1 MAIKNTHNTIKI
13 SSVDHEKQSPI
24 IIKNDSVDR
33 ATSPSIVSLLFI
45 CNTLSFDDFHI
56 TESVR
61 LSSRRN
67 SAQQA
72 RQQETLL
79 ILF

>member
-1 MAIKNTHNTIKI
+1 MAIKNTHNTTKI

-24 IIKNDSVDR
+24 IKNDSVDR
-33 ATSPSIVSLLFI
+33 ATNPSIVSLLFI

-56 TESVR
+56 TESVQS
-61 LSSRRN
+61 SSRQN
-67 SAQQA
+67 SARQA
-72 RQQETLL
+72 QQQETLL

>member
-1 MAIKNTHNTIKI
+1 MAIKNTHNTTKI

-24 IIKNDSVDR
+24 IKNDSVDR
-33 ATSPSIVSLLFI
+33 ATNPSIVSLLFI

-56 TESVR
+56 TESVQ

-67 SAQQA
+67 SARQG

>member
-13 SSVDHEKQSPI
+13 SSVDHEKQSP

-56 TESVR
+56 TESVQ
-61 LSSRRN
+61 SNSRRN
-67 SAQQA
+67 LAQQG